1 MLNIFFISISVS
13 VGAKTT
19 CFTSNISRQTIA
31 LFVLYK
37 SIMFYLH
44 AMSEKVPTIK
54 EIARKLNISISTVSR
69 ALHDH
74 PSIGLR
80 TKMQVQKLAA
90 EMNYEPNQTA
100 IQFKQ
105 GKTFTIGL
113 ILPNLMEE
121 YFSLAINGVEELA
134 FKNNYNVLIGQSHDD
149 LEREKKIVETMRKHR
164 VDGLL
169 VSISKQTGSIEHF
182 EQLDKYKIPVVFFD
196 RVPNVPDIH
205 SVWCSLYYST
215 IDAVELLFKKG
226 HQRIGFIQG
235 PLSLNIKNE
244 RLDGY
249 IEAHKRNKIPL
260 QESLIATTDLSKE
273 STTQAL
279 EKLLSLKNKPT
290 AILAFNDTVALD
302 TIQYAKKKKM
312 KINKDISVVS
322 YANWP
327 ITSYLDYPPIAS
339 VEQFPYEQGARATE
353 LLFKLLN
360 TKSDQTIPYENVVL
374 KSELIV
380 H

>member
-1 MLNIFFISISVS
+1 
-13 VGAKTT
+13 
-19 CFTSNISRQTIA
+19 
-31 LFVLYK
+31 
-37 SIMFYLH
+37 
-44 AMSEKVPTIK
+44 MSEKVPTIK
-54 EIARKLNISISTVSR
+54 EIARRLNISISTVSR

-121 YFSLAINGVEELA
+121 YFSLAINGVEQVALE
-134 FKNNYNVLIGQSHDD
+134 NNYNVLIGQSHDN
-149 LEREKKIVETMRKHR
+149 LGREQKILETMRRHR
-164 VDGLL
+164 VDGIV
-169 VSISKQTGSIEHF
+169 VSISKQTNNIEHF
-182 EQLDKYKIPVVFFD
+182 EQLEKYKIPVVFFD
-196 RVPNVPDIH
+196 RVPNAPNIH

-215 IDAVELLFKKG
+215 IDAVELLFRKG
-226 HQRIGFIQG
+226 HKRVAYMQG

-244 RLDGY
+244 RLEGY
-249 IEAHKRNKIPL
+249 YEAHKRNKVPVS
-260 QESLIATTDLSKE
+260 ESLIVTTDLSKE
-273 STTQAL
+273 DTERTF
-279 EKLLSLKNKPT
+279 EKLLSLKEKPT

-302 TIQYAKKKKM
+302 TIQYAKKKKL
-312 KINKDISVVS
+312 KIDKDISVVS

-327 ITSYLDYPPIAS
+327 ITSYLDFPPIAS
-339 VEQFPYEQGARATE
+339 VEQFPYEQGVRATE

-360 TKSDQTIPYENVVL
+360 TKSPEGSIPYENVVL

>member
-1 MLNIFFISISVS
+1 ME
-13 VGAKTT
+13 K
-19 CFTSNISRQTIA
+19 
-31 LFVLYK
+31 
-37 SIMFYLH
+37 
-44 AMSEKVPTIK
+44 KVPTIK
-54 EIARKLNISISTVSR
+54 EIAKKLNISVSTVSR

-105 GKTFTIGL
+105 GKTFTLGL
-113 ILPNLMEE
+113 ILPNLREE
-121 YFSLAINGVEELA
+121 YFSSAISGIEDTA
-134 FKNNYNVLIGQSHDD
+134 FKYNYNVLIGQSHDLLD
-149 LEREKKIVETMRKHR
+149 RERKIVETMRKHR
-164 VDGLL
+164 VDGVL
-169 VSISKQTGSIEHF
+169 VSISKETNGIEHF
-182 EQLDKYKIPVVFFD
+182 EQLDKYNIPVVFFD
-196 RVPNVPDIH
+196 RVPDVPNIH

-215 IDAVELLFKKG
+215 VEAVAFLFGRG
-226 HQRIGFIQG
+226 HRRVGYIQG

-244 RLDGY
+244 RLEGY
-249 IEAHKRNKIPL
+249 YEAHKKKKIPVD
-260 QESLIATTDLSKE
+260 ESLITTTDLSKAGTE
-273 STTQAL
+273 QAI
-279 EKLLSLKNKPT
+279 ERLLSLKNRPT
-290 AILAFNDTVALD
+290 AILAFNDHVALD
-302 TIQYAKKKKM
+302 TIQYAKRKKL

-327 ITSYLDYPPIAS
+327 ITRYLDSPPIAS
-339 VEQFPYEQGARATE
+339 VEQFPYEQGSRAAE

-360 TKSDQTIPYENVVL
+360 TKSPEGTLPYENIVL

>member
-1 MLNIFFISISVS
+1 
-13 VGAKTT
+13 
-19 CFTSNISRQTIA
+19 
-31 LFVLYK
+31 
-37 SIMFYLH
+37 MFYLEYLP
-44 AMSEKVPTIK
+44 ANDCIICFIQINYVLP
-54 EIARKLNISISTVSR
+54 RKLNISISTVSR

-290 AILAFNDTVALD
+290 AILA
-302 TIQYAKKKKM
+302 
-312 KINKDISVVS
+312 
-322 YANWP
+322 
-327 ITSYLDYPPIAS
+327 
-339 VEQFPYEQGARATE
+339 
-353 LLFKLLN
+353 
-360 TKSDQTIPYENVVL
+360 
-374 KSELIV
+374 
-380 H
+380 

>member
-1 MLNIFFISISVS
+1 MIVFDSEYSGSKVI
-13 VGAKTT
+13 GAGRANDCMIVFDTQKYAV
-19 CFTSNISRQTIA
+19 ILA
-31 LFVLYK
+31 K
-37 SIMFYLH
+37 HM
-44 AMSEKVPTIK
+44 EKKVPTIK
-54 EIARKLNISISTVSR
+54 EIAKKLNISVSTVSR
-69 ALHDH
+69 ALHNH

-105 GKTFTIGL
+105 GKTFTLGL
-113 ILPNLMEE
+113 ILPNLREE
-121 YFSLAINGVEELA
+121 FFSTAISGVEDTA
-134 FKNNYNVLIGQSHDD
+134 FKNNYNVLIGQSHDE
-149 LEREKKIVETMRKHR
+149 LQREERIVETMRKHR
-164 VDGLL
+164 VDGVLA
-169 VSISKQTGSIEHF
+169 SISKQTKSIEHF
-182 EQLDKYKIPVVFFD
+182 EQLDKYNIPVVFFD
-196 RVPNVPDIH
+196 RVPDVPNIH

-215 IDAVELLFKKG
+215 IDAVEFLFRKG
-226 HQRIGFIQG
+226 HQRVGYIQG

-244 RLDGY
+244 RLEGY
-249 IEAHKRNKIPL
+249 YAAHKNKKLPV

-273 STTQAL
+273 STEQAI

-290 AILAFNDTVALD
+290 AILAFNDNVALD
-302 TIQYAKKKKM
+302 TIQYVRSKKL

-327 ITSYLDYPPIAS
+327 ITSYLDFPPIAS
-339 VEQFPYEQGARATE
+339 VEQFPYEQGSRATE

-360 TKSDQTIPYENVVL
+360 TKSPEGSLPYENIVL

-380 H
+380 R